1 MTAVIFAFHD
11 LIYDV
16 QDALIYGDQKPLTRA
31 GNPLRTIKPDLSPA
45 PILPVADMLARV
57 AGLSPDFEPTHMV
70 FRDAG
75 TAAATVCIH
84 GLDSRYMLRG
94 NGFLVMS
101 PVSGKIIT
109 TDAFPGDQGRW
120 SAPVAAFFAL
130 HMGSFGGEPVRW
142 TYFLLT
148 LAGAFLFYSGNLLWV
163 ESRSRREGLAPPR
176 RSTQLMASAT
186 VGICLGSVAGLA
198 LCMSACLWLQGRVED
213 LQAWYK
219 GCYYVVFLGATG
231 WALWRGPAK
240 ASVELP
246 ALAAL
251 ALATIPVSSLWVHWF
266 MNGLRHWPEPG
277 VDIVALLCALAFTW
291 MAFVRACR
299 LRTGAVGKVAAFSRC
314 SGLR

>member
-31 GNPLRTIKPDLSPA
+31 GNPLRTIKPDPRPA
-45 PILPVADMLARV
+45 PILPIADMLARV

-163 ESRSRREGLAPPR
+163 EN
-176 RSTQLMASAT
+176 
-186 VGICLGSVAGLA
+186 
-198 LCMSACLWLQGRVED
+198 

-277 VDIVALLCALAFTW
+277 VDIVALLCALAFAW